1 MAIYDCKW
9 PFRTTD
15 SHTWPYMASS
25 HDHTWQLWSTYKHR
39 KPYRAK
45 CHSFHFS
52 LYPSLPPSVKFPFI
66 ELLKQRKTIQNIKTT
81 QKIKTIQMITM
92 TQKKKT
98 TLKIKTPLMKKDL
111 KITLTSKSKLHQN
124 KLWMKLCQAQVQ
136 LQIDSKVR
144 SRDKNAG
151 HDMAIV
157 GEPCNTDAHAQ
168 ISALFM
174 SMFCPQLRNMSS
186 TMWDLS
192 MWKIL
197 LNICKIQILTKI
209 YDNFFCGPIYPKM

>member
-1 MAIYDCKW
+1 MTVNDHS
-9 PFRTTD
+9 D

-52 LYPSLPPSVKFPFI
+52 LYPSLAPSVKFPFI

-124 KLWMKLCQAQVQ
+124 KLWMKLCQAHVQ

-144 SRDKNAG
+144 SRDEKFEWGWASQLYPNLVFWSNGLKLRLSLA
-151 HDMAIV
+151 
-157 GEPCNTDAHAQ
+157 
-168 ISALFM
+168 SFALF
-174 SMFCPQLRNMSS
+174 
-186 TMWDLS
+186 
-192 MWKIL
+192 
-197 LNICKIQILTKI
+197 
-209 YDNFFCGPIYPKM
+209 FF